1 MLTLWSKWLEKIGFW
16 IWVRVVTLKII
27 MNWVTCEELDH
38 TGNIDRVHFIPI
50 TPSAHDSSQTIVIGS
65 ELIIFVILTLQ

>member
-1 MLTLWSKWLEKIGFW
+1 MS
-16 IWVRVVTLKII
+16 
-27 MNWVTCEELDH
+27 WVTCEELDH